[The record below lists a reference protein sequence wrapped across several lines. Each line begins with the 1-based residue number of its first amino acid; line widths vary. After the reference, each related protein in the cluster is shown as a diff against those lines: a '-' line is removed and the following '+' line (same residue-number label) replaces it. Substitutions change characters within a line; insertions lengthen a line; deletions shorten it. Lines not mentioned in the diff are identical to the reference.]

1 MMSGAQVWT
10 GAHPVAD
17 ERKAPI
23 HQGVIIVVGI
33 LGEMKE
39 VN

>member
-1 MMSGAQVWT
+1 MSGAHVWT
-10 GAHPVAD
+10 DAHPVAD

-23 HQGVIIVVGI
+23 HQRVIIVVGI
-33 LGEMKE
+33 LGEMRR

>member
-1 MMSGAQVWT
+1 MSGAQVWT
-10 GAHPVAD
+10 AAYPVAD

-23 HQGVIIVVGI
+23 HQCVIIVIGI
-33 LGEMKE
+33 LGEMNR